1 MAKKQPPQDKAN
13 KLKEQAKQK
22 TQEAK
27 QGKNPM
33 SEDMDREDMGME
45 MPQDR
50 PRPSH
55 TPRTR

>member
-22 TQEAK
+22 SQEAR
-27 QGKNPM
+27 QPMDPM

-45 MPQDR
+45 MPEDR
-50 PRPSH
+50 PRPSRS
-55 TPRTR
+55 PRSS